1 MKFIEQIRYSTRLS
15 ALTFSILTICIMFAC
30 TGAPKTLPTD
40 QTQNT
45 TADSIENA
53 DPLGDLLHQAQ
64 SDQKKIERSD
74 PHYPQGIMA
83 VSTFAMFSSTRLI
96 PYHEKYQQVFYDR
109 IQKAMISLK
118 IPKVMR
124 QKIQERFSVVTV
136 PINEDLPINISV
148 FTQMNHPLTAVVKQA
163 KDIMFIR
170 YRGNALHQAKHLQLL
185 CSGLKSVTAKIQSQT
200 KSLAVAHLS
209 TLQLLE
215 AQSLTDL
222 CRVPLRKWVRPAV
235 ELVDAQN
242 VRLISR
248 GLSQFGQSD
257 LESNV
262 MNKSIAPQWIRAFQ
276 IDMQSLET
284 SRPLQAG
291 DQWQGHSI
299 KKCQRPTHY
308 YDLNCILIDYSK

>member
-1 MKFIEQIRYSTRLS
+1 MKFIEQIRYSTCLS
-15 ALTFSILTICIMFAC
+15 TLTFLVLTAFIMSAC
-30 TGAPKTLPTD
+30 TGAPKTVPID
-40 QTQNT
+40 QNK
-45 TADSIENA
+45 AVDSMESA
-53 DPLGDLLHQAQ
+53 DPLGQLLHQAQ
-64 SDQKKIERSD
+64 SDQKKVERSD
-74 PHYPQGIMA
+74 PNYPQGIMA

-96 PYHEKYQQVFYDR
+96 PHHEKYQQAFYDQ
-109 IQKAMISLK
+109 IQKKMVSLK
-118 IPKVMR
+118 IPKVVR
-124 QKIQERFSVVTV
+124 QKIQERFSLVTV

-148 FTQMNHPLTAVVKQA
+148 FTQMNHPLTAVIKQA

-185 CSGLKSVTAKIQSQT
+185 CSGLKSVTAKIQNHT
-200 KSLAVAHLS
+200 NSLALAHLS

-215 AQSLTDL
+215 AKALTEL
-222 CRVPLRKWVRPAV
+222 CGVPLRKWVRPAV
-235 ELVDAQN
+235 ELVNAQN

-248 GLSQFGQSD
+248 GLAQFGQSD

-276 IDMQSLET
+276 LDMQSLET

-308 YDLNCILIDYSK
+308 YDLHCILIDYSKR